1 MSLTFAARKGKIMA
15 QTLDI
20 DIFSLLVLAVV
31 LASHLGY
38 SHDSLIRRRFFR
50 GMVLA
55 EMAALFVHV
64 LVTIM
69 AGRGSSTA
77 YFALWSVYLLGGVV
91 FCLMWVLLC
100 AARYRPAMKKYEFLL
115 LLIPLLAA
123 AMLIA
128 VNPANGIVFTV
139 SAAGTSA
146 HGPLFPVFSAC
157 IGVYAAYG
165 LYLLL
170 RQRKSLQPGE
180 VIPYLV
186 IPLIAAAAGLV
197 QALLNTSVMIA
208 WPAAALALLVMQMR
222 MLGEKANIDHLT
234 GLYNRKYIDEFIED
248 LLDSGGGLRGSHNFA
263 ALMLDID
270 GFKKINDSFGHLEG
284 DRAIV
289 TAAALLKKSVRK
301 GDFVAR
307 YGGDEFL
314 VILDRCSSV
323 TPRRVI
329 QRITDSLGRYN
340 SGSAKPY
347 KLEFSIGCQLFSGN
361 TTLTAKDI
369 FSSIDEL
376 MYRNKQSKTSV
387 KS

>member
-1 MSLTFAARKGKIMA
+1 
-15 QTLDI
+15 
-20 DIFSLLVLAVV
+20 
-31 LASHLGY
+31 
-38 SHDSLIRRRFFR
+38 
-50 GMVLA
+50 MVLA
-55 EMAALFVHV
+55 EMAALLVHV
-64 LVTIM
+64 LITVL
-69 AGRGSSTA
+69 AGRGAPTA

-146 HGPLFPVFSAC
+146 RGPLFPVFSAC

-180 VIPYLV
+180 AIPYLV